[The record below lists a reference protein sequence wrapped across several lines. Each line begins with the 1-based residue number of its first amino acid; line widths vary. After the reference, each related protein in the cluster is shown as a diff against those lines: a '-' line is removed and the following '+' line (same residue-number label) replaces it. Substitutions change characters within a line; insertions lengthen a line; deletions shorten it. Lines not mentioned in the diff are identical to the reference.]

1 MAERP
6 FRFIQAGDFHLER
19 PLYGMT
25 DVPEQLH
32 DLCIDA
38 PYRAAQRVFDAVLM
52 HSADFLVLCGDI
64 VNIELCGP
72 RGVLFLREQFERLR
86 AAEINVYWL
95 GGEID
100 PPDAWPSELKLPD
113 NVRLFSRTKPDN
125 FAVSRKGITF
135 AQMIGQSYARRRAIR
150 GADFTPAENN
160 PLFAIAAAV
169 GDAEREALHQR
180 VGYWAL
186 GGEHERRT
194 VVSSPYTAHY
204 AGTPQGRSPAEH
216 GPHGCT
222 LVEIV
227 PGTTPHL
234 QFLPCDTVRF
244 VNQKVTL
251 EASTTRDQLE
261 RLLEARMADMIASA
275 GGIETIVTW
284 TIGGRGRLLGQL
296 RNGTVA
302 AELVNWLRKH
312 YGQRTPCVWS
322 LSMTAQ
328 PDIAVTDDLLKQDT
342 ILGEYL
348 RAVDR
353 HIRQDD
359 EADAEV
365 LNLAT
370 YLTESQRAA
379 GLSQVVALADPFTR
393 DRVLRQAAVL
403 GADLLTG
410 EESHS

>member
-19 PLYGMT
+19 PLHGMA
-25 DVPEQLH
+25 DVPEHLRE
-32 DLCIDA
+32 LCIDA
-38 PYRAAQRVFDAVLM
+38 PYRAAQKVFDAVLL
-52 HSADFLVLCGDI
+52 HSADFLLLCGDI
-64 VNIELCGP
+64 VNIDLCGP

-86 AAEINVYWL
+86 AQDIQVYWL

-100 PPDAWPSELKLPD
+100 PPDAWPNELKLPD
-113 NVRLFSRTKPDN
+113 NVRVFSRTKPDN
-125 FAVSRKGITF
+125 FTITRKGVPL
-135 AQMIGQSYARRRAIR
+135 AQLVGLSHARRRAIR
-150 GADFTPAENN
+150 GADYTPAENN

-169 GDAEREALHQR
+169 GEAERETLHQR
-180 VGYWAL
+180 IQYWAL

-194 VVSSPYTAHY
+194 VVSTPYVAHY
-204 AGTPQGRSPAEH
+204 AGTQQGRSPQES

-222 LVEIV
+222 LVEVV
-227 PGTTPHL
+227 PGTIPHM
-234 QFLPCDTVRF
+234 QFLPCDAVRF

-275 GGIETIVTW
+275 GGLDTLVTW
-284 TIGGRGRLLGQL
+284 TLGGRGRLLGQM
-296 RNGTVA
+296 RNGSTS
-302 AELVNWLRKH
+302 AELVHWLRKH
-312 YGQRTPCVWS
+312 YGHRAPCVWS
-322 LSMTAQ
+322 VSMTAQ

-353 HIRQDD
+353 HLRQEDG
-359 EADAEV
+359 ADPEV
-365 LNLAT
+365 LNLGN

-379 GLSQVVALADPFTR
+379 GLSQTVALADPRTR
-393 DRVLRQAAVL
+393 DHVLRQAAVL